1 MSAWQRVLT
10 VWRGDILLR
19 RVVKNS
25 GYLFSSSTL
34 SIFFN
39 IIASV
44 FSTRAL
50 DIFGF
55 GVLGAVTAFA
65 AVADKLLSFR
75 IGELVIKYAGQAM
88 AKGEKER
95 AAAVFKTAALTE
107 LTVSLL
113 SYLLIILMAPMAAQ
127 YFGKNA
133 QLAPYFIFYGLI
145 VPAGF
150 MYETSSALLQISGHF
165 RSQAILNLAQS
176 VVTAGVVFYAYMVGA
191 GLQMILSAYL
201 IGKTISGVGFA
212 WLALA
217 RANILFGKN
226 WWRVSFKE
234 LPPLRE
240 FWGFAFSSNFSGTV
254 NLFVRDSDILWIN
267 YLLSPTAGGYYKL
280 AMAIIN
286 FMMMPVDPLIK
297 TSFPEIS
304 RAIAEKAWDRVN
316 KLLFRLTTI
325 STGITFGFTVML
337 VLFGRWGVSLVYGAK
352 FLPALEPALFLLVG
366 YGIANIFFWNR
377 PLMLAVGK
385 PTFPLVVMLIAGLGK
400 IGLSFWL
407 VPIYGLNI
415 QAVLMSCYFVVTI
428 GLIVWQGLRQVNL
441 LRMQTNTL

>member
-1 MSAWQRVLT
+1 MSVWQRVLT
-10 VWRGDILLR
+10 VWRGDVLLR

-39 IIASV
+39 VIASV

-55 GVLGAVTAFA
+55 GVLGAVTSFA

-75 IGELVIKYAGQAM
+75 IGELVIKYAGQAL
-88 AKGEKER
+88 AKSEKER

-127 YFGKNA
+127 YFGKNV

-212 WLALA
+212 WLALS

-240 FWGFAFSSNFSGTV
+240 LWGFAFSSNFSGTV

-325 STGITFGFTVML
+325 STGITLGFTLLL

-366 YGIANIFFWNR
+366 YGVANIFFWNR

-407 VPIYGLNI
+407 VPKYGLNI
-415 QAVLMSCYFVVTI
+415 QAALMSGYFVVTI